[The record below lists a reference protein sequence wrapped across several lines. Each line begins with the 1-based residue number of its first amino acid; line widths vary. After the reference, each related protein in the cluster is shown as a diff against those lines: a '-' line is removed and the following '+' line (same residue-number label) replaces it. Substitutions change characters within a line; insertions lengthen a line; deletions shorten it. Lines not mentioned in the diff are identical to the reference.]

1 MNSSSLYI
9 HIPAHVLPSRLPFLL
24 NRKLQPEIA
33 CQDISL
39 EKLDFELLGD
49 CATQLSEQG
58 LTTTLHAP
66 YSGFNPGSSRRR
78 IRKLSHSIA
87 EKSLLLAEKLK
98 AKRIVFHPGLPFG
111 CCGKKLEDWLNHSTV
126 FWPEFIARAEEIGCV
141 ICIENIY
148 AATPETFI
156 RLLSATDS
164 PYMGH
169 VFDIGHW
176 NLFGSTK
183 LTSWLDQMG
192 PYLKHLHLHDNH
204 GERDEHLAIGQGDIP
219 FTDLFSWLKASRI
232 TPTMTLENHSLPNT
246 EISLQSIYKTFP
258 EFIS

>member
-1 MNSSSLYI
+1 MNVNPLYI
-9 HIPAHVLPSRLPFLL
+9 HIPAHLLPSRLPFLL
-24 NRKLQPEIA
+24 NRKLQPEVA

-39 EKLDFELLGD
+39 DKLDFELLGD
-49 CATQLSEQG
+49 CAIQLSEQG
-58 LTTTLHAP
+58 LTTILHAP
-66 YSGFNPGSSRRR
+66 YSGFNPGSSRKR

-98 AKRIVFHPGLPFG
+98 ARRIVFHPGLPFG
-111 CCGKKLEDWLNHSTV
+111 CSGKKLDDWLLHSV
-126 FWPEFIARAEEIGCV
+126 SFWPEFIARAKEIDCV

-148 AATPETFI
+148 AATPETFF
-156 RLLSATDS
+156 RLLSAIDS

-176 NLFGSTK
+176 HLFGTTQ
-183 LTSWLDQMG
+183 LTTWLERLG

-219 FTDLFSWLKASRI
+219 FSELFNWLKDSSI

-246 EISLQSIYKTFP
+246 EISLQSIYKKFP
-258 EFIS
+258 ELNS